1 MINGSS
7 YRISIIQLII
17 QALLSLIRLL
27 SGLIAVDNGLEMW
40 LLTTVDLFVWLNLLS
55 TTTLDNI

>member
-1 MINGSS
+1 M
-7 YRISIIQLII
+7 I

-40 LLTTVDLFVWLNLLS
+40 LLTTVDLFVVEFVVNNYYNKRIIHII
-55 TTTLDNI
+55 T